1 MIAAG
6 LFAIGLTALLVGAD
20 LVVRSATGLALRV
33 GVSPLVIGLTVV
45 SIGTSL
51 PELAIGVD
59 AARTG
64 SPGLAV
70 GNIVGTNLVN
80 LLLILGLSA
89 LMMPIVLDR
98 VVLRRDVPAM
108 VGSAGLLAV
117 LALDGELGLVDGL
130 LLVACALGYTGWV
143 LRTSRTSPADAAV
156 PEPGSRPAAESTP
169 APSGRPLLSVL
180 ALVAGMVAI
189 LLGADWL
196 VDGATRAA
204 RGLGVSEAVIG
215 LTIVAIGTSAPEL
228 VTTIVSTVRGS
239 REVALGNLLG
249 SSTYNIVLVLGIT
262 VLAAPAA
269 VPVVREVVGSDLVLL
284 VAVTVLSVPTFLTG
298 GRISRL
304 EGGVA
309 VAAYLGY
316 LAWLLTTRT

>member
-6 LFAIGLTALLVGAD
+6 LFLAGLAGLLVGAD
-20 LVVRSATGLALRV
+20 LVVRSATSLALRV

-59 AARTG
+59 AVRTG
-64 SPGLAV
+64 NPGLAV
-70 GNIVGTNLVN
+70 GNILGTNLVN

-89 LMMPIVLDR
+89 LMLPIVLDR

-108 VGSAGLLAV
+108 VGSTALLAV
-117 LALDGELGLVDGL
+117 LVLDGELGLVDGL
-130 LLVACALGYTGWV
+130 LLVACALGYTVWV
-143 LRTSRTSPADAAV
+143 LRTSRTPGPAT
-156 PEPGSRPAAESTP
+156 EPTPGPAATP
-169 APSGRPLLSVL
+169 APAAPGRLLPSLL

-189 LLGADWL
+189 LLGADCL
-196 VDGATRAA
+196 VEGASRAA
-204 RGLGVSEAVIG
+204 RGLGVSDAVIG

-228 VTTIVSTVRGS
+228 VTTIVSTARGN

-262 VLAAPAA
+262 VVAAPVA
-269 VPVVREVVGSDLVLL
+269 VPVVREVVGADLVLL
-284 VAVTVLSVPTFLTG
+284 VAVTVLSVPTFLSG
-298 GRISRL
+298 GRITRL
-304 EGGVA
+304 EGGLA
-309 VAAYLGY
+309 VATYAGYLG
-316 LAWLLTTRT
+316 WLLTTRT